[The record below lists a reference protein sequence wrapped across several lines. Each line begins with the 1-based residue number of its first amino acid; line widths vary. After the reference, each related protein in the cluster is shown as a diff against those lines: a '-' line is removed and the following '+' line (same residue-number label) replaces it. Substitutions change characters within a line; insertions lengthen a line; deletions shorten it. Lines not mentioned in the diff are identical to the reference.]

1 MNRRI
6 DRGALINGLVLIVV
20 GILFLLDRL
29 RVEDFGDLLR
39 MYWPLVII
47 LYGVSHLFR
56 RESIWSGAWLVVIG
70 AWLQLVRLHLFGL
83 TYGNSWPL
91 ILIASGAGITLRAL
105 VDREVRTPK
114 EGRSEP

>member
-1 MNRRI
+1 MNRKI
-6 DRGALINGLVLIVV
+6 DRGALINGLLLIGV

-29 RVEDFGDLLR
+29 HVEDFGDLLR
-39 MYWPLVII
+39 MYWPCVII
-47 LYGVSHLFR
+47 LFGVSHLMR

-70 AWLQLVRLHLFGL
+70 TWLQLIRLHLFGL

-105 VDREVRTPK
+105 VDRGVKTPK
-114 EGRSEP
+114 EDRIEP